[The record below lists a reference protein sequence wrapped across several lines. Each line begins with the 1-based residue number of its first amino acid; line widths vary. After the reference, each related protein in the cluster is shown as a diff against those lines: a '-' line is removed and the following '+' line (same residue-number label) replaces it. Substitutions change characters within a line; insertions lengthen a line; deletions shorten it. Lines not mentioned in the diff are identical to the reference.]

1 MVVLP
6 SFRAR
11 PIFWTGSLVS
21 CIPNLPMSQSSLRVF
36 YFICTK
42 LISLGS
48 RFNHFHPEK
57 LESAQSRYEKELKR
71 VVGVLDRALKG
82 RDWLVGA
89 KCTYADLAFVM
100 WNVNIEYVLK
110 DRPDGWNIAD
120 YPNFKRW
127 HEAILARDSLK
138 KVLSVL
144 QDKEVKSEGRV

>member
-1 MVVLP
+1 M
-6 SFRAR
+6 
-11 PIFWTGSLVS
+11 
-21 CIPNLPMSQSSLRVF
+21 
-36 YFICTK
+36 
-42 LISLGS
+42 
-48 RFNHFHPEK
+48 
-57 LESAQSRYEKELKR
+57 
-71 VVGVLDRALKG
+71 LKG
-82 RDWLVGA
+82 RDWLVGD

-100 WNVNIEYVLK
+100 WNLNIEYVLK